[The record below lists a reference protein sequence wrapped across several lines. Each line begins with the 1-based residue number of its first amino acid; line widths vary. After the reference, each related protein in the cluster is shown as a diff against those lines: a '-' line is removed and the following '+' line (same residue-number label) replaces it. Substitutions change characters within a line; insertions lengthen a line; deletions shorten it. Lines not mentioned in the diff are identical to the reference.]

1 MEIAAESGLGTTV
14 LTADSGSQ
22 PRVKKGATR
31 EKYQRNHPVCSNS
44 AADCELYDG
53 SYD

>member
-1 MEIAAESGLGTTV
+1 VS
-14 LTADSGSQ
+14 
-22 PRVKKGATR
+22 

-53 SYD
+53 PSD